1 MNNEHK
7 PLTTPW
13 LYLDEIL
20 KEEVDFFNGSQTIF
34 GGEMGKTCFI
44 KFLVSHVL
52 PGLFMWSDAIDFFFE
67 LLNFVRK

>member
-20 KEEVDFFNGSQTIF
+20 KEEIDFLM
-34 GGEMGKTCFI
+34 EAKLYLEE
-44 KFLVSHVL
+44 KWEKHVL
-52 PGLFMWSDAIDFFFE
+52 
-67 LLNFVRK
+67 